1 MKCRLEDITLN
12 IVDGVHGDCE
22 PQDDSGYY
30 FISVKDMDG
39 DHIQYDGARQITP
52 EAYHNAHKRTRLESG
67 DVLFANTGDTIG
79 KMLLATPTSVK
90 LGQTTF
96 QKSIA
101 LLKPNTD
108 IVTVDYFYYVIMS
121 NRLLLKKAAVGS
133 GQKNL
138 LLSDMR
144 PFIVEIISDK
154 VKQDEVVRYV
164 KAIDRKI
171 TLNNAINAELEKTAK
186 LLYDYW
192 FVQLDFPDEN
202 GKPYRASGGVM
213 EYNTQLKW
221 DIPKGWK
228 VGKVPDNDLC
238 KLIGSGV
245 DKFDSEKVYLST
257 SEVDGMEITDHSIM
271 VDYDSRPAR
280 ANMQPTLNSVWFAK
294 MKDTLKHLLISDG
307 AEDLVNDYLLSTGF
321 AGLQCTADSIYYV
334 WNYLNA
340 GYFESK
346 KNQIATGAT
355 QQAINDTDLE
365 DFDIVIPNS
374 NILKRYNA
382 VVTPYYKLITRNKF
396 QSKELSEIRD
406 FLLPLLMNG
415 QVTVKPEE
423 AHR

>member
-1 MKCRLEDITLN
+1 MNKFTPTPIKKIGRVITGKTPSTAVAENFDGDFMFVTPTELHTNYLVERSKKTLTRIGLNSIRTNTIRGLSIAVGCIGWDMGNVALINEECATNQQINSVTDINLEEYNPYYLYYWLSTKKAYLFQISTVTRTPILNKTTFEDILVPLPSKT
-12 IVDGVHGDCE
+12 V
-22 PQDDSGYY
+22 QDQVASVLLP
-30 FISVKDMDG
+30 IS
-39 DHIQYDGARQITP
+39 
-52 EAYHNAHKRTRLESG
+52 
-67 DVLFANTGDTIG
+67 
-79 KMLLATPTSVK
+79 
-90 LGQTTF
+90 
-96 QKSIA
+96 
-101 LLKPNTD
+101 
-108 IVTVDYFYYVIMS
+108 
-121 NRLLLKKAAVGS
+121 
-133 GQKNL
+133 
-138 LLSDMR
+138 
-144 PFIVEIISDK
+144 
-154 VKQDEVVRYV
+154 
-164 KAIDRKI
+164 RKI
-171 TLNNAINAELEKTAK
+171 AHNSAVNAELEKAAK

-192 FVQLDFPDEN
+192 FVQFDFPNEN
-202 GKPYRASGGVM
+202 GDPYHASSGVM
-213 EYNTQLKW
+213 EYNTQLKRE
-221 DIPKGWK
+221 IPKGWK

-238 KLIGSGV
+238 GLIGSGV
-245 DKFDSEKVYLST
+245 DEFDGEKVYLST
-257 SEVDGMEITDHSIM
+257 SEVDGMEITDHSIT

-374 NILKRYNA
+374 DILKRYNA
-382 VVTPYYKLITRNKF
+382 IVTPYYKLITRNKF
-396 QSKELSEIRD
+396 QSKELSKLRD

>member
-1 MKCRLEDITLN
+1 MGNVALINEECATNQQINSVTDINLEEYNPYYLYYWLSTKKAYLFQISTVTRTPILNKTTFEDILVPLPSKT
-12 IVDGVHGDCE
+12 V
-22 PQDDSGYY
+22 QDQVASVLLP
-30 FISVKDMDG
+30 IS
-39 DHIQYDGARQITP
+39 
-52 EAYHNAHKRTRLESG
+52 
-67 DVLFANTGDTIG
+67 
-79 KMLLATPTSVK
+79 
-90 LGQTTF
+90 
-96 QKSIA
+96 
-101 LLKPNTD
+101 
-108 IVTVDYFYYVIMS
+108 
-121 NRLLLKKAAVGS
+121 
-133 GQKNL
+133 
-138 LLSDMR
+138 
-144 PFIVEIISDK
+144 
-154 VKQDEVVRYV
+154 
-164 KAIDRKI
+164 RKI
-171 TLNNAINAELEKTAK
+171 AHNSAVNAELEKAAK

-192 FVQLDFPDEN
+192 FVQFDFPNEN
-202 GKPYRASGGVM
+202 GDPYHASSGVM
-213 EYNTQLKW
+213 EYNTQLKRE
-221 DIPKGWK
+221 IPKGWK

-238 KLIGSGV
+238 GLIGSGV
-245 DKFDSEKVYLST
+245 DEFDGEKVYLST
-257 SEVDGMEITDHSIM
+257 SEVDGMEITDHSIT

-374 NILKRYNA
+374 DILKRYNA

-396 QSKELSEIRD
+396 QSKELSKLRD